1 MARPLRNY
9 NKSNFKENVNPTKMK
24 KIAILWMA
32 AMLAGCSTTPRVV
45 ADVTEMLPSQ
55 SAEKV
60 VIYDTDK
67 SVPAEAR
74 AIGKVSVTDGGMTPT
89 YKCLY
94 GNMLTLAVKKTAESG
109 GNALKIDKHKT
120 PNFSSSCH
128 RIYGTMYVMPDSLLS
143 GDTRSVILEMEE
155 ENDKELLAMTHEQ
168 IARREKMLD
177 NPKDIVKINIGPSW
191 ITSEITTPQN
201 VYKSETGLGV
211 GVDYQHFWQS
221 GFGIGI
227 NYLYHSTTFN
237 DTESIRMHYVGP
249 SVVYGIKLG
258 DSWRLDVALGIGYSV
273 YKEVY
278 SGYLFGDSSESNI
291 GVLGQLGVEHMF
303 SDRIGIGLQL
313 NTFTMRMKRPD
324 NMDTSKYDF
333 YGIRRLDAQIG
344 LRFYL

>member
-1 MARPLRNY
+1 MLLYLHFQTR
-9 NKSNFKENVNPTKMK
+9 KVK
-24 KIAILWMA
+24 KICFVWA
-32 AMLAGCSTTPRVV
+32 AAVLTGCSSTPRVT
-45 ADVTEMLPSQ
+45 ADVTEQLPSQ
-55 SAEKV
+55 PVEKV
-60 VIYDTDK
+60 AVYDTDA
-67 SVPAEAR
+67 SVPIGAR
-74 AIGKVSVTDGGMTPT
+74 AIGKVSVTDGGMTPA

-94 GNMLTLAVKKTAESG
+94 SNMLALAVRKTAESG
-109 GNALKIDKHKT
+109 GNALHIDEHRT
-120 PNFSSSCH
+120 PGFWTSSCH
-128 RIYGTMYVMPDSLLS
+128 RIWGTMYVLPDSLVDGNAQSL
-143 GDTRSVILEMEE
+143 ILKMEE

-237 DTESIRMHYVGP
+237 DTESIRVHYVGP

-278 SGYLFGDSSESNI
+278 SGYMFGDSSESNI